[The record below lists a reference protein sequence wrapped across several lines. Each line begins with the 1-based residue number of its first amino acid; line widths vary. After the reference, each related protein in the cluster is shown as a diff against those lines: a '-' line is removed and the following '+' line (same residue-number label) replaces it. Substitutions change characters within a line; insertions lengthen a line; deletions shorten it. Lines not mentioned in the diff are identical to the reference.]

1 MHRISPK
8 HPLSTRHAASH
19 SNRGRGTT
27 YVAIFG
33 SPVAQPAFPES
44 APRDQESSCNVLST
58 WSGLSDSSQCVP
70 YARSQQRERA
80 APLFFF
86 REQSSSQPTH
96 TRTNNKNN
104 SSVPIHLA
112 AGKVTS
118 AGGRVGIRE
127 RHSPRAAPTTIRRSS
142 ELGRDAMRRRH
153 WCSKKLGGVG
163 RLSDGLA
170 AEKPGVVVSP
180 GGGAVAWLLCAHT
193 ALNN

>member
-1 MHRISPK
+1 MR
-8 HPLSTRHAASH
+8 ASVCH
-19 SNRGRGTT
+19 LVVRDPRGHWPARVGVLCPEGWGPGPCAFALKLDFFWGGNNLLHNPHTHGPTT
-27 YVAIFG
+27 
-33 SPVAQPAFPES
+33 S
-44 APRDQESSCNVLST
+44 
-58 WSGLSDSSQCVP
+58 
-70 YARSQQRERA
+70 
-80 APLFFF
+80 
-86 REQSSSQPTH
+86 
-96 TRTNNKNN
+96 NN
-104 SSVPIHLA
+104 SSVLIHLA

-127 RHSPRAAPTTIRRSS
+127 RHSPWAAPTTVGVRRSS
-142 ELGRDAMRRRH
+142 ELGRGAMRRRH

>member
-1 MHRISPK
+1 MD
-8 HPLSTRHAASH
+8 
-19 SNRGRGTT
+19 GRG
-27 YVAIFG
+27 
-33 SPVAQPAFPES
+33 
-44 APRDQESSCNVLST
+44 PRGEKGCF
-58 WSGLSDSSQCVP
+58 
-70 YARSQQRERA
+70 
-80 APLFFF
+80 FFF

-142 ELGRDAMRRRH
+142 ELGRGAMRRRH